1 MIVRVS
7 CDEYESTADYER
19 SKFWKWNDCCEL
31 KDIWQLYMN
40 DWSIWQQ
47 GSTEKREMWLM
58 KYDWCN
64 MTDTMTVIERMNV
77 KRVII
82 EMKEYNNYE

>member
-1 MIVRVS
+1 MNMNQLLITNEVNVENETTAVNWKIYDNCIWMI
-7 CDEYESTADYER
+7 
-19 SKFWKWNDCCEL
+19 
-31 KDIWQLYMN
+31 
-40 DWSIWQQ
+40 IWQQ